1 MNNLTSIN
9 VEVGNIVQCAYEAIV
24 NSAHHSLLKGSGVC
38 GAIHNAAGKEL
49 EKECVEKYGSCEVGE
64 AVITSAYALPC
75 KYVIHTVTPHY
86 FDIYTKQKLSYET
99 KISLLSKCYI
109 SSLSLANQYELKSIA
124 FPCLAMGKH
133 GFPIEIGCEIAIKA
147 IYYFLTMNKTSIE
160 YIKIFCG
167 NHILET
173 ILTSTIKGMN
183 RH

>member
-1 MNNLTSIN
+1 MNNLTSIT
-9 VEVGNIVQCAYEAIV
+9 VEVGNIVQCDYETIV

-64 AVITSAYALPC
+64 AVITLVYALPC

-109 SSLSLANQYELKSIA
+109 SSLSLANQYKLKSIA

-133 GFPIEIGCEIAIKA
+133 GFPIEIVCETAIKS
-147 IYYFLTMNKTSIE
+147 IYHFLYNKKKFHKNDT
-160 YIKIFCG
+160 
-167 NHILET
+167 NILP
-173 ILTSTIKGMN
+173 KF
-183 RH
+183 

>member
-9 VEVGNIVQCAYEAIV
+9 VKVGNIVQCAYEAIV
-24 NSAHHSLLKGSGVC
+24 NSAHHSLLKESGVC

-75 KYVIHTVTPHY
+75 KYVIHTVIPHY

-124 FPCLAMGKH
+124 FPCFAMGKH
-133 GFPIEIGCEIAIKA
+133 GFPIEIGCGTAIKS
-147 IYYFLTMNKTSIE
+147 IYHFLYNKKSSIKMIRI
-160 YIKIFCG
+160 YCPNFDIK
-167 NHILET
+167 N
-173 ILTSTIKGMN
+173 ILTSIIDN
-183 RH
+183 YNI